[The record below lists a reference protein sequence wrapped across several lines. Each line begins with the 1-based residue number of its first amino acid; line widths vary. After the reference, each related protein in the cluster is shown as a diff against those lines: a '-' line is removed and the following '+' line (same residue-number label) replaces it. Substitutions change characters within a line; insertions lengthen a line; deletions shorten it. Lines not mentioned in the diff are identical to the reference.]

1 MDGGNAVFGKFM
13 NNYYYG
19 KSGKGDYQ
27 KEDLPGTRWQLFWE
41 MLRVR
46 LAGLFRLN
54 LVTAIAWLPMMYILA
69 QLVSNWFGLAGL
81 VQTVELDRA
90 AATPEQ
96 LAVVENIR
104 PLFNGLALRSLL
116 FLVPAIAL
124 TGPFQAGM
132 AYVTRN
138 WSRDEHA
145 FVWSDFKDAFIANW
159 KQSLF
164 IAFVTGLIPLI
175 IFVGYQF
182 YGGMIAQ
189 NILFIVPQML
199 TVMLGVLWMLATFY
213 FYPLIV
219 SYQLSLS
226 MLLKNGLLLAVA
238 RLPQTAGLRLVLL
251 IPSLIVVLVTWFMP
265 SSALYVLMGLA
276 AYYLLIG
283 NAMARFVSASLS
295 NAVFDRFIN
304 SKIDGVQ
311 TNRGLVN
318 PEDLD
323 DEYEEDEEA

>member
-1 MDGGNAVFGKFM
+1 M
-13 NNYYYG
+13 NSYYYG

-27 KEDLPGTRWQLFWE
+27 KQDLPGTRWQLFWE

-54 LVTAIAWLPMMYILA
+54 LMTAIAWLPLLYILA

-81 VQTVELDRA
+81 VQTVELDPA

-96 LAVVENIR
+96 LEVVKNIS

-116 FLVPAIAL
+116 FLVLAIAL

-145 FVWSDFKDAFIANW
+145 FVWSDFKDAFLANW
-159 KQSLF
+159 KQALVISL
-164 IAFVTGLIPLI
+164 ITGLIPLI

-189 NILFIVPQML
+189 NIMFIVPQML
-199 TVMLGVLWMLATFY
+199 TVMLGLLWILATLY
-213 FYPLIV
+213 FYPLMV
-219 SYQLSLS
+219 NYQLTLP

-238 RLPQTAGLRLVLL
+238 RLPQTAGVRLIMLF
-251 IPSLIVVLVTWFMP
+251 PSVIAVAVVWFMP
-265 SSALYVLMGLA
+265 SSALYALMALA
-276 AYYLLIG
+276 GYYLLIG
-283 NAMARFVSASLS
+283 NALARFVYASLS

-304 SKIDGVQ
+304 ARIEGVK

-318 PEDLD
+318 PEDVD
-323 DEYEEDEEA
+323 DDFEEDEEV